1 MKRLLP
7 LLLLVLFSAC
17 NHDRVHR
24 LSIATDGG
32 LVWDDDRAATVV
44 VDGDTLYAEA
54 HLRGGFSRNY
64 PKHSLSLKTDAAT
77 TLCGLPEGRNYV
89 LNASYVD
96 RTFLRHKLSFDLFR
110 AMDPDNRA
118 PQCAYV
124 WLAVDGEEW
133 GLYVLMQKPD
143 RRMLDVVRADS
154 TSAVF
159 KEPPLLYPVPPAPQ
173 DSLNPLNQKY
183 PKLKKDDRTA
193 QHEALRSLLFE
204 ADDSTFAATVG
215 QHFDLD
221 NIADWQ
227 LLVMLT
233 NNSDGLRKGFYLYKA
248 SDSTPWRIALW
259 DYDHSFGRDGDGEYN
274 MLDRIAPCDS
284 SVLFRRLMQ
293 LPSYRGLL
301 VDRWQHLRQA
311 GIITPDAIDRR
322 IKQNLRTM
330 RRDAR
335 RDAELWPTAGLE
347 YLDGTTIDA
356 EVDIMR
362 QFTRKNIHRLDSLL
376 SR

>member
-1 MKRLLP
+1 MRHLIP
-7 LLLLVLFSAC
+7 LLFLVLLTAC
-17 NHDRVHR
+17 NHEKVHR
-24 LSIATDGG
+24 MSIATADG
-32 LVWDDDRAATVV
+32 LVWDDDHAATVI
-44 VDGDTLYAEA
+44 VDGDTLYAKL

-77 TLCGLPEGRNYV
+77 ALCGLPEGRNYV

-124 WLAVDGEEW
+124 WLTVDGDDW

-143 RRMLDVVRADS
+143 WHMLDIVRADS
-154 TSAVF
+154 TSAIF
-159 KEPPLLYPVPPAPQ
+159 KEPPLLYPTLPTPQ

-183 PKLKKDDRTA
+183 PKPKKDDRTE
-193 QHEALRSLLFE
+193 QYEALRSLLFKT
-204 ADDSTFAATVG
+204 DDSTFAATVG
-215 QHFDLD
+215 LYFDL
-221 NIADWQ
+221 NNVADWQ

-233 NNSDGLRKGFYLYKA
+233 NNSDGIRKGFYLYKA
-248 SDSTPWRIALW
+248 SDYTPWRIALW

-293 LPSYRGLL
+293 LQSYRNLL
-301 VDRWQHLRQA
+301 ATRWHKLRQA
-311 GIITPDAIDRR
+311 DIISPDVIDRR
-322 IKQNLRTM
+322 IKHDVRTM
-330 RRDAR
+330 RRDAC
-335 RDAELWPTAGLE
+335 RDANIWPTDGLE
-347 YLDGTTIDA
+347 YLDGTTFDA
-356 EVDIMR
+356 EVDIIR
-362 QFTRKNIHRLDSLL
+362 QFTRKNIQRIDSLL
-376 SR
+376 AR